1 LKIVSKIELI
11 IKNPLSEQE
20 NHEGIPELSS
30 SLANYGI
37 DFDPEKMKRL
47 LPIDVE
53 RLQDLLKIL
62 DNEQKI
68 ISSEEIPA
76 AKLNILQNIENSASK
91 SGSSGKNFTFFG
103 NN

>member
-1 LKIVSKIELI
+1 MKIVSKIELI

-20 NHEGIPELSS
+20 NHEGIPQLSS

-68 ISSEEIPA
+68 SSEEIPA
-76 AKLNILQNIENSASK
+76 AKINILQNIENSASK

-103 NN
+103 KN

>member
-1 LKIVSKIELI
+1 MKIVSKIELI

-20 NHEGIPELSS
+20 NHERIPELSS
-30 SLANYGI
+30 SLAYYGI

-68 ISSEEIPA
+68 SSEEIPA
-76 AKLNILQNIENSASK
+76 AKIDVLQNIQNSASK

-103 NN
+103 KN